1 MKSDP
6 ADGVVR
12 VAVAAWTKSPRFTW
26 HHAIERRHDLRI
38 GEQRL
43 DLLHGRGGDVDL
55 VGREGTVRFRNA
67 EIRLGDLRVGAHL
80 IERPVA
86 DEVSSRTQLLP
97 ALQQGVLKRY
107 VRLVAVQLAAR
118 ALERT

>member
-43 DLLHGRGGDVDL
+43 GLLHGRGGEVDL
-55 VGREGTVRFRNA
+55 GGREGAVRFRNA

-80 IERPVA
+80 IEHPVA
-86 DEVSSRTQLLP
+86 YPMSLGQLLP
-97 ALQQGVLKRY
+97 ALQQGILKRY
-107 VRLVAVQLAAR
+107 VRVVVVQSAAR
-118 ALERT
+118 AL